1 MSVPMINTD
10 TQSEKAVSLCKEWQ
24 SVLSRYAAN
33 ILDITTNSEQE
44 FLTLGGQFQA
54 LWGSAGEIA
63 NDSKLMLQ
71 KISGEEFSATSD
83 TIRGIV
89 GQLNEYLSHSRGDTR
104 EISSQF
110 KEITTR
116 IAEAKS
122 PLLGF
127 GKINKILRMLGIS
140 TKIESS
146 RLGNSAAGFENL
158 ANDVT
163 RLSVEVVGKS
173 ESIMFKLSQLEEA
186 IVKTL
191 DRVKAVEIHQ
201 DTEIQTSMAKV
212 HNSLQTVEEVN
223 AERVQATEILSSIS
237 SGMETKL
244 AEIVTFMQFHDIVR
258 QQLEHVKESF
268 DSLYQGL
275 EKIVRLTDAER
286 ADLVIETGDICELQ
300 VAQLKNS
307 EYELNTALST
317 ITSNLKTIS
326 DMVGTL
332 AHEARK
338 IAGSETD
345 ANNSYFV
352 TLEDNLS
359 VITALLSHS
368 SDQNKALTDTIRS
381 VIETIS
387 EIVSFIGD
395 IEMIGE
401 DIELI
406 ALNAQIKAAKTGPE
420 GASLGVLA
428 EAIQRLST
436 ETLEQT
442 AAVSTPLTR
451 ISGMTERLQSIVSES
466 SNSVD
471 QQINLMLENLDVTLK
486 TMRAIHAEVETS
498 AGNLEK
504 CVQTLQ
510 MKLEEDISMMSSQK
524 KYADAIHCAIDA
536 TQGLVEETRRE
547 VPPPPGRPAAERLK
561 ALAARYTM
569 HSERKVHASIAGEL
583 HKAEAP
589 SQYAPPAGPS
599 EGLGDNVELF

>member
-1 MSVPMINTD
+1 MSEPEITTGINQGNTR
-10 TQSEKAVSLCKEWQ
+10 SSCKGWQ
-24 SVLSRYAAN
+24 SVLSRYATE
-33 ILDITTNSEQE
+33 IYEITSNSEQE
-44 FLTLGGQFQA
+44 FLTLGGQFQV

-63 NDSKLMLQ
+63 SDSRLMLQ
-71 KISGEEFSATSD
+71 KISGEEFSATSE
-83 TIRGIV
+83 TIRNIV
-89 GQLNEYLSHSRGDTR
+89 GQLNEYLSHSREDTQ
-104 EISSQF
+104 EISGEF

-116 IAEAKS
+116 IKEAKS

-127 GKINKILRMLGIS
+127 GKINKVLRMLGIS

-173 ESIMFKLSQLEEA
+173 ESIMLKLTQLEEA

-191 DRVKAVEIHQ
+191 DRVKTVELHQ
-201 DTEIQTSMAKV
+201 DTEIQTSMSKV
-212 HNSLQTVEEVN
+212 HQSLETVEAVN
-223 AERVQATEILSSIS
+223 AERMQATETLSSIS
-237 SGMETKL
+237 SGMETRL

-268 DSLYQGL
+268 DSLCEGL
-275 EKIVRLTDAER
+275 EKAERLTDNELAE
-286 ADLVIETGDICELQ
+286 LVIETGDICELQ

-307 EYELNTALST
+307 EYELDNALST

-345 ANNSYFV
+345 TNNSYFV

-359 VITALLSHS
+359 VITALLTHS

-381 VIETIS
+381 VIETIN
-387 EIVSFIGD
+387 EIVSFIDD
-395 IEMIGE
+395 IGMIGE

-442 AAVSTPLTR
+442 AAVSSPLSR
-451 ISGMTERLQSIVSES
+451 ISEMTERLQSIVTES
-466 SNSVD
+466 ASSVD
-471 QQINLMLENLDVTLK
+471 QQIQLILENLDTTLK
-486 TMRAIHAEVETS
+486 AMRSIHAEVESS
-498 AGNLEK
+498 AENLEGS
-504 CVQTLQ
+504 VHSLQ
-510 MKLEEDISMMSSQK
+510 MKLEEDIRMMSSQE
-524 KYADAIHCAIDA
+524 KYSQAILATMNA
-536 TQGLVEETRRE
+536 TQELVDDTRRQ
-547 VPPPPGRPAAERLK
+547 VPPPTGRPAAERLK
-561 ALAARYTM
+561 ALAERYTM
-569 HSERKVHASIAGEL
+569 HSERKVHASVAGEL
-583 HKAEAP
+583 HKTEAP